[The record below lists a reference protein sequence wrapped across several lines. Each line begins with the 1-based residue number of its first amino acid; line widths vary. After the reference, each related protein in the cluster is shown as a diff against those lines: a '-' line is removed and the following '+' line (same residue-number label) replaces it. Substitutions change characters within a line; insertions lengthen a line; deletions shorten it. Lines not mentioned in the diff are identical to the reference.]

1 MTETLSGGQ
10 AVVAS
15 LRAHGVDVVFGLPGV
30 QIMHLLDAFH
40 GHGEPRLITTRH
52 EQGAAFMALGYAR
65 VSGRPGV
72 ALVVPGPGVLN
83 AAAAVGTAYA
93 TSTPLL
99 LLAGQVDS
107 RQIGRGRGLL
117 HEVAEQTEL
126 LRTLTKWRYLVW
138 RVEEIP
144 EVLAEAFCQMLSGRP
159 RPVQVEIPPDI
170 LAARAPIGPLP
181 VGIPRPLWPDPDRL
195 DDAAALLASARAPL
209 IWAGG
214 GAAAADA
221 GAALAA
227 LAERLQ
233 APVLTTVEG
242 KGVVAEDHPLSLG
255 ANYWGHGAA
264 QLAAPQADVAL
275 AVGTRMAGPMMG
287 PGSLRPPQRLI
298 QVDVDEEVL
307 GREYPAE
314 IAVRGDA
321 RLAVEGL
328 VARLSG
334 VPARPDRGPEVA
346 AMRREARDQLQ
357 RLAPLQCSLAE
368 SLRAVVERQTV
379 LVSDLTN
386 VAYWSALAFPVPSSR
401 CHVGSG
407 YFGTLGFGFPTALG
421 ARVAAP
427 QRTVVALCGDGGF
440 LYAANEL
447 ATAVQHEI
455 PVLAIVFNDG
465 AFGAS
470 RNDQRARFEGRYV
483 GTELRNPD
491 FVRYA
496 EAFGAWGRQCT
507 PEELGAAVEAAL
519 ADGRPAILEVPLP
532 TLDPPF
538 QVAPAE
544 GWVPQSG
551 GMRR

>member
-1 MTETLSGGQ
+1 MAETWSGGQ

-15 LRAHGVDVVFGLPGV
+15 LAAHSVDVVFGLPGV

-40 GHGEPRLITTRH
+40 GRREPRLITTRH
-52 EQGAAFMALGYAR
+52 EQGAGFMALGYAR

-83 AAAAVGTAYA
+83 AATAIGTAYA

-117 HEVAEQTEL
+117 HEVDEQTEL
-126 LRTLTKWRYLVW
+126 LRTLTKWRHLVKS
-138 RVEEIP
+138 VEEIP
-144 EVLAEAFCQMLSGRP
+144 EVLAEAFAQMLSGRT

-170 LAARAPIGPLP
+170 LAARAPIGALP
-181 VGIPRPLWPDPDRL
+181 VGMPRPSWPDPESL
-195 DDAAALLASARAPL
+195 DKAACLLATARSPL

-221 GAALAA
+221 GPAVAA

-242 KGVVAEDHPLSLG
+242 KGVMPEDHPLSLG

-264 QLAAPQADVAL
+264 QFAAPQADVVL

-287 PGSLRPPQRLI
+287 PGGLRSPQRLI
-298 QVDVDEEVL
+298 QVDVEQEVL

-321 RLAVEGL
+321 RLAAEGL
-328 VARLSG
+328 VARVAGLE
-334 VPARPDRGPEVA
+334 PRPDRSSEVA
-346 AMRREARDQLQ
+346 AMRQQAQDRLRG
-357 RLAPLQCSLAE
+357 LAPLQWSLAE
-368 SLRAVVERQTV
+368 SLRAVLPRQAV

-386 VAYWSALAFPVPSSR
+386 VAYWSALAFPVPNPR
-401 CHVGSG
+401 CYVGSG

-421 ARVAAP
+421 AKVAAP
-427 QRTVVALCGDGGF
+427 ERPVVALCGDGGF

-447 ATAVQHEI
+447 ATAVQDGI
-455 PVLAIVFNDG
+455 SVLVVVFNDG

-470 RNDQRARFEGRYV
+470 RNDQRVRFEGRYV
-483 GTELRNPD
+483 GTGLRNPD

-496 EAFGAWGRQCT
+496 EAFGAWGRRCA
-507 PEELGAAVEAAL
+507 PGELGAAVEAAL
-519 ADGRPAILEVPLP
+519 AEGKPALLEVPLA

-538 QVAPAE
+538 QVPPAE

-551 GMRR
+551 GIRR

>member
-10 AVVAS
+10 ALVGA
-15 LRAHGVDVVFGLPGV
+15 LAAHSVDVVFGLPGV

-40 GHGEPRLITTRH
+40 GRGEPRLVTTRH

-83 AAAAVGTAYA
+83 AATAVGTAYA

-117 HEVAEQTEL
+117 HEVDQQTEI
-126 LRTLTKWRYLVW
+126 LRTLTKWRYLVKS
-138 RVEEIP
+138 VEEIP
-144 EVLAEAFCQMLSGRP
+144 GVLAEAFSQMLSGRP

-170 LAARAPIGPLP
+170 LAARAPIGAFP
-181 VGIPRPLWPDPDRL
+181 VGMPRPSWPDPHSL
-195 DDAAALLASARAPL
+195 DEAAALLAGARAPL

-242 KGVVAEDHPLSLG
+242 KGVLPEDHPLSLG

-264 QLAAPQADVAL
+264 QLAAPQADVVL
-275 AVGTRMAGPMMG
+275 AIGTRMAGPMMG
-287 PGSLRPPQRLI
+287 PGGLRPPQRLI
-298 QVDVDEEVL
+298 QVDVEEGVL
-307 GREYPAE
+307 GREYAAE
-314 IAVRGDA
+314 IALLGDA
-321 RLAVEGL
+321 RLTLEGL
-328 VARLSG
+328 VARLAG
-334 VPARPDRGPEVA
+334 LERRPDRGPEVA
-346 AMRREARDQLQ
+346 ALRQETRDRLR
-357 RLAPLQCSLAE
+357 RLAPLQCSLVE
-368 SLRAVVERQTV
+368 SLRAALPRQAV

-401 CHVGSG
+401 CYVGSG

-421 ARVAAP
+421 AKVAAP
-427 QRTVVALCGDGGF
+427 ERPVVALCGDGGF

-447 ATAVQHEI
+447 ATAVQEEI

-470 RNDQRARFEGRYV
+470 RNDQRVRFEGRYV
-483 GTELRNPD
+483 GTALRNPD
-491 FVRYA
+491 FVRFA
-496 EAFGAWGRQCT
+496 EAFGAWGRRCT
-507 PEELGAAVEAAL
+507 PEELGTAVEAAL
-519 ADGRPAILEVPLP
+519 ADGRPALLEVPLP